1 MRNSQFQT
9 LGRKSFVLSQQLIS
23 YFNLEKIS
31 SQTHSPTKEVKKKKT
46 TVNNTNRTKLTPT
59 PSMCPIVL
67 LLLVLL
73 TAGASAIEKNIAH
86 PAPTETSIVSDAV
99 LDKIIASPLSSPSSY
114 PEDGKVQEMMQEYTT
129 LMTDF
134 DAASHN
140 HVEHT
145 SKILDVAER
154 TDVFAKKHRQE
165 KEELTKVVKA
175 KREEARI
182 KIHTFAMEVYATM
195 EEEIQEEKDRL
206 ESEEARL
213 TAQTTLL
220 QDHVKTWDTTQETLN
235 KYEGKKPTLAKR
247 MLVTLLEKDKQAKK
261 TVFNAADE
269 SPTEAPVSAPGNQ
282 RTLSS
287 RRLKLESQ
295 QVFDCS
301 GASDININVRK
312 TVKQIRKTHF
322 WWKISHKRKIPLFS
336 KIRFSFPSYS

>member
-1 MRNSQFQT
+1 M
-9 LGRKSFVLSQQLIS
+9 
-23 YFNLEKIS
+23 Y
-31 SQTHSPTKEVKKKKT
+31 
-46 TVNNTNRTKLTPT
+46 
-59 PSMCPIVL
+59 PIVL

-73 TAGASAIEKNIAH
+73 TAGVSAIEKNIAH

-134 DAASHN
+134 DGASHK

-145 SKILDVAER
+145 SKILDVAEI

-175 KREEARI
+175 KRNQVRI
-182 KIHTFAMEVYATM
+182 KIKTYAMKLYHTM
-195 EEEIQEEKDRL
+195 EEEIGAEKTRL
-206 ESEEARL
+206 EEEEVRL
-213 TAQTTLL
+213 AAQATLL

-235 KYEGKKPTLAKR
+235 KYEEKKPTLAKR

-261 TVFNAADE
+261 KVFNAADE
-269 SPTEAPVSAPGNQ
+269 PSTEAPVSAQSNQ
-282 RTLSS
+282 PSLSS

-301 GASDININVRK
+301 GASDIYVRK
-312 TVKQIRKTHF
+312 TVKQICKTHF
-322 WWKISHKRKIPLFS
+322 WWKKITFKENSTIL
-336 KIRFSFPSYS
+336 KN

>member
-1 MRNSQFQT
+1 M
-9 LGRKSFVLSQQLIS
+9 
-23 YFNLEKIS
+23 Y
-31 SQTHSPTKEVKKKKT
+31 
-46 TVNNTNRTKLTPT
+46 
-59 PSMCPIVL
+59 PIVL

-145 SKILDVAER
+145 NKILDVAEI

-235 KYEGKKPTLAKR
+235 KYEEKKQTLAKR
-247 MLVTLLEKDKQAKK
+247 MLVTLKKDKQAKK
-261 TVFNAADE
+261 QVFNAADE
-269 SPTEAPVSAPGNQ
+269 SSNDAPASAKDTG
-282 RTLSS
+282 S
-287 RRLKLESQ
+287 RRLRIKTRQMLDDAIYNLMDEGLLSKNL
-295 QVFDCS
+295 V
-301 GASDININVRK
+301 VLRK
-312 TVKQIRKTHF
+312 KPTLGLFIKSVEKDDSIFMTKKRATQFIRPARNGRRLLCWPAECWEEGKELA
-322 WWKISHKRKIPLFS
+322 KRVAKYVAELFC
-336 KIRFSFPSYS
+336 ILLFI

>member
-1 MRNSQFQT
+1 
-9 LGRKSFVLSQQLIS
+9 
-23 YFNLEKIS
+23 
-31 SQTHSPTKEVKKKKT
+31 
-46 TVNNTNRTKLTPT
+46 
-59 PSMCPIVL
+59 MCPIVL

-114 PEDGKVQEMMQEYTT
+114 PEEEKVQEMMQEYTT

-145 SKILDVAER
+145 SKILDVAE
-154 TDVFAKKHRQE
+154 
-165 KEELTKVVKA
+165 
-175 KREEARI
+175 I
-182 KIHTFAMEVYATM
+182 
-195 EEEIQEEKDRL
+195 
-206 ESEEARL
+206 
-213 TAQTTLL
+213 
-220 QDHVKTWDTTQETLN
+220 TQETLN
-235 KYEGKKPTLAKR
+235 KYEEKKLTLAKR

-282 RTLSS
+282 PSLSS

-295 QVFDCS
+295 QVFDYS
-301 GASDININVRK
+301 GASDIYVRK

-336 KIRFSFPSYS
+336 KISFSFPSHS

>member
-1 MRNSQFQT
+1 
-9 LGRKSFVLSQQLIS
+9 
-23 YFNLEKIS
+23 
-31 SQTHSPTKEVKKKKT
+31 
-46 TVNNTNRTKLTPT
+46 
-59 PSMCPIVL
+59 MCPIVL

-86 PAPTETSIVSDAV
+86 PTPTETSIVSDAV

-145 SKILDVAER
+145 NKILDVAEI

-175 KREEARI
+175 KREKARI
-182 KIHTFAMEVYATM
+182 KIETHAMEVHALM
-195 EEEIQEEKDRL
+195 K
-206 ESEEARL
+206 EEAEEGKVRSESQGARSTVQ
-213 TAQTTLL
+213 TALL

-235 KYEGKKPTLAKR
+235 KYEEKKPTLAKR
-247 MLVTLLEKDKQAKK
+247 MLVTFLEKDKQAKK
-261 TVFNAADE
+261 KVYNAADE
-269 SPTEAPVSAPGNQ
+269 SSTEAPVSAPGNQ
-282 RTLSS
+282 PSLSS

-322 WWKISHKRKIPLFS
+322 W
-336 KIRFSFPSYS
+336 